1 MRRTRKLVVT
11 LLATALVLGACGGDD
26 DDTTGASDSSTTTA
40 GDGGGEATETGVVDI
55 GILTSLSERFGVYG
69 PPFRDG
75 AAYAVQQINDAGGF
89 TVGDTTYTFDLHV
102 VDDKSDQAA
111 AVQGAT
117 ELINDV
123 GVSALIGPIGPLGPS
138 VTQLTEAAGVLNFS
152 SSSSVSAIAGPPDNP
167 HTFITNGSP
176 SKKIQAAVDSIL
188 EFVPDVESVAIL
200 GPDDETSAGVI
211 PVFDELLA
219 DAGLEMESYTYP
231 VDTTDLSTVITRL
244 VADGPDVVILGW
256 ANQDRLTQAPQLEAG
271 GLDTS
276 VPVFLYADALETCR
290 TSFADRPCIN
300 HPLAGADLTA
310 ENLDAERQDFI
321 DGFLEFTGANELPA
335 QVAAVIWTYDFP
347 FLIAKAMEQAGTVD
361 DIDAIVEALHEV
373 SHDGLLGTITFDE
386 GNKALFGF
394 DITLVEPDGTTTTQN
409 FG

>member
-1 MRRTRKLVVT
+1 MRRTRKLIFG
-11 LLATALVLGACGGDD
+11 LLATALVLSACGGDD
-26 DDTTGASDSSTTTA
+26 DDTTDAADSTTTSA
-40 GDGGGEATETGVVDI
+40 ASDGATETGVVNI

-69 PPFRDG
+69 EPFRDG
-75 AAYAVQQINDAGGF
+75 AAYAVEQINEAGGF
-89 TVGDTTYTFDLHV
+89 KVGDTTYTFELHV

-117 ELINDV
+117 ELIKDV

-176 SKKIQAAVDSIL
+176 TKKIQAAVDSII

-211 PVFDELLA
+211 PVFDELLT
-219 DAGLEMESYTYP
+219 DAGLSMESYTYP

-244 VADGPDVVILGW
+244 AADKPDVVILGW
-256 ANQDRLTQAPQLEAG
+256 GNQDRLTQAPQLKAA
-271 GLDTS
+271 GLDPS

-290 TSFADRPCIN
+290 TAFADRPCIN

-310 ENLDAERQDFI
+310 ENLDAERQEFI
-321 DGFLEFTGANELPA
+321 DGFLEFTGDSELPT

-347 FLIAKAMEQAGTVD
+347 FLIAKAMQKAGTVED
-361 DIDAIVEALHEV
+361 ADAIAKALREV

-394 DITLVEPDGTTTTQN
+394 DITLLEPDGTATTQN